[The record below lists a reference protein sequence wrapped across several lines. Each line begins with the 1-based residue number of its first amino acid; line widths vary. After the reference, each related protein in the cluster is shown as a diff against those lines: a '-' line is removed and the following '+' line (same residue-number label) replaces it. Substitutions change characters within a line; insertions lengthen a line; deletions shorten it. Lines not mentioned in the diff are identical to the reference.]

1 MTHSLLHFT
10 ETIKLTLKKTM
21 KNTMTA
27 AAAAAPADSVHRKPA
42 LGWLNP
48 LLYSWQQTQQTPQTQ
63 HNTQHNT
70 QQTETE
76 TGGAAAAFND
86 VTKGSN
92 PGCAVDASVG
102 YLGTGFEATIG

>member
-1 MTHSLLHFT
+1 
-10 ETIKLTLKKTM
+10 
-21 KNTMTA
+21 MTA
-27 AAAAAPADSVHRKPA
+27 AAAAADSVHRKPA

-63 HNTQHNT
+63 HNKQRHNT
-70 QQTETE
+70 QQTETETE